1 MFPATDMTADI
12 KLMLDLP
19 RENWE
24 SVLRALE
31 AASVSTPDVV
41 EQVRLRRA
49 FDLIGCALKKNFQ
62 AKLLLN
68 SPIEVHSKIPIQLKV
83 MKGDWQ

>member
-24 SVLRALE
+24 SVLQALE

-41 EQVRLRRA
+41 EQVRLKRA
-49 FDLIGCALKKNFQ
+49 FDLIGGALKNFQ
-62 AKLLLN
+62 AKQLLN

>member
-1 MFPATDMTADI
+1 MFPATDMTADV

-31 AASVSTPDVV
+31 AASVSAPDVV
-41 EQVRLRRA
+41 EQVRLKKA
-49 FDLIGCALKKNFQ
+49 FDLIDGALKNLQTKQ
-62 AKLLLN
+62 LLN
-68 SPIEVHSKIPIQLKV
+68 SPIEVHSKMPVHLKV
-83 MKGDWQ
+83 VKGDWQ